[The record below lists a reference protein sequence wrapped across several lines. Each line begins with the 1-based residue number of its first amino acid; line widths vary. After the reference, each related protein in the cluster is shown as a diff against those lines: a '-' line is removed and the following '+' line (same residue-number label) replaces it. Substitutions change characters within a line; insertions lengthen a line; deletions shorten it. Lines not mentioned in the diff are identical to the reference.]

1 MRNYQQKVQMLR
13 KEAAWWSTAAAKL
26 AAKAAPQTIAA
37 GGKALSWAGAGEV
50 AGRTLVPAAKTAG
63 HILPWIVIPNWL
75 NKQEEAAQIENANA
89 RYKQLLPLNA
99 KMLKQQRLQ
108 DALLYGGSSAA
119 GASLAYYLSEK
130 NKGRNAIIGAVAA
143 PIALHFGRGIYNQL
157 NVSPEAYTRRQV
169 GLS

>member
-1 MRNYQQKVQMLR
+1 MHNYQQKVQMLR
-13 KEAAWWSTAAAKL
+13 KEAAWWGKAVSGL
-26 AAKAAPQTIAA
+26 ASMAAPKTIAA
-37 GGKALSWAGAGEV
+37 GGKALSWAGAKEV
-50 AGRTLVPAAKTAG
+50 AGKTLVPAARTAG
-63 HILPWIVIPNWL
+63 HILPWIIIPSWMS
-75 NKQEEAAQIENANA
+75 KQEEADRVAKANA
-89 RYKQLLPLNA
+89 QYKQLLPLNA
-99 KMLKQQRLQ
+99 KMLKQKRLQ